1 MSDQPKLGDRSTAIE
16 LISNTLLRLGFI
28 TTPSDIFD
36 EKLTHG
42 IKAFQQERGLTATG
56 VINEIT
62 ARSLEEARFKLGDR
76 VLSFNSSSLMRG
88 DDVSNLQDRL
98 IQMGFNCGKVDGIYG
113 ANTER
118 AVKEFQ
124 KSVGIA
130 ADGKCG
136 PATLISLMRLVKTVS
151 GGASNQ
157 LRETVKHSVRSPAL
171 ANKVIV
177 IDPSWGGEFTGESAN
192 GVVESEIVFDLAQR
206 LEGRLIALGVNVV
219 LTRSANNS
227 PLEVDRIKVANSVN
241 ADLVIA
247 LKVDSYKNEKA
258 NGVATYFYGRDDKG
272 VRSVVGERFANLIQ
286 REICARTDL
295 LNCHTHA
302 KSWDLLRLTIA
313 PTVRIDLGYLSNPKD
328 AKRLAAAAFRDQ
340 LAEAMIVAIQRLYL
354 SAEDDAKTGTLKISD
369 LRRAGLRN

>member
-1 MSDQPKLGDRSTAIE
+1 MSDQPKLGDRSTAVE

-28 TTPSDIFD
+28 TAPSDIFD
-36 EKLTHG
+36 EKLTQG

-76 VLSFNSSSLMRG
+76 VLSFDASAIMRG

-113 ANTER
+113 ANTEA

-124 KSVGIA
+124 KSVGITV
-130 ADGKCG
+130 DGKCG

-151 GGASNQ
+151 GGAPNQ
-157 LRETVKHSVRSPAL
+157 LRETVKHSVRPSAL

-177 IDPSWGGEFTGESAN
+177 IDPSWGGQFTGERAN
-192 GVVESEIVFDLAQR
+192 GVIESEVVFDLAQR
-206 LEGRLIALGVNVV
+206 VEGRLIALGVNVV

-227 PLEVDRIKVANSVN
+227 PLEVDRINVANSVN

-302 KSWDLLRLTIA
+302 KSWDLLRLTVA

-328 AKRLAAAAFRDQ
+328 AKRLASAAFRDQ